1 MDPLNG
7 KGQSLWRLRPGTSPQ
22 GGRRASKTIIA
33 AMLITITAFG
43 GSPVVWAQANPPS
56 EYELK
61 AVFLFNFAK
70 FIDWPPNSFG
80 SPQSPFTICIL
91 GKDPFGQVLDD
102 KLQGKTVGDRHPAVQ
117 RLKDKAEAR
126 RCQMLFV
133 SSSESPHL
141 GQILESLQG
150 ANVLLVGETNGFA
163 ASGGTIE
170 FTLEDSHVRFTI
182 NTDSADRAGLKFSA
196 KLLTLAKI
204 VHDEGHLKGG

>member
-1 MDPLNG
+1 MDPLDA
-7 KGQSLWRLRPGTSPQ
+7 KGHSLWGLRPSASPK
-22 GGRRASKTIIA
+22 GDGRVRKQIIA
-33 AMLITITAFG
+33 AILAPIVMFSA
-43 GSPVVWAQANPPS
+43 SPVARAQANPPS

-80 SPQSPFTICIL
+80 GPQSPFTICIL

-102 KLQGKTVGDRHPAVQ
+102 KLQGKTVGDRHTAVQ

-141 GQILESLQG
+141 GQIIESLQG

-163 ASGGTIE
+163 TAGGTIE
-170 FTLEDSHVRFTI
+170 FTLEDSRVRFTI
-182 NTDSADRAGLKFSA
+182 NTDAADRAGLKFSA

-204 VHDEGHLKGG
+204 VHDEGHLNGG